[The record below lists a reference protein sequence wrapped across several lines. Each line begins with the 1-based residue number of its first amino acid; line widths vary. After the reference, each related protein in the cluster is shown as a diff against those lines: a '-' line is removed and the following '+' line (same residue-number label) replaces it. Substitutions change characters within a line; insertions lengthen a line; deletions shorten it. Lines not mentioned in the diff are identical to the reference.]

1 MMQLKSF
8 RSLGAG
14 AVLAGAL
21 GFSSMASA
29 APVEAFFQVGL
40 NTFTDNNAEL
50 FVNVAG
56 GATTVDVGDIFLG
69 AIEIDSIN
77 NVAIGTST
85 ANNELSGVFAL
96 EVTSRTDLGAGLAFF
111 EFGAVD
117 DLQAAFLAATGVD
130 VGATPAG
137 TFGLFFED
145 ATPDALRDGST
156 FANFVASTTDGTFR
170 MRLTIE
176 DGDVQAT
183 APTDTAMIPFLAP
196 PGGGLP
202 VSFFDA
208 IGPAGPL
215 VAEETFAADFVGVIG
230 LSGNAQRPVA
240 PEDFTIRTDTTITAN
255 LIPEPTTLGLFAA
268 ALLAFGFS
276 TRRRNRT

>member
-29 APVEAFFQVGL
+29 APVEAFFQAGI
-40 NTFTDNNAEL
+40 NTFSDNNAEL
-50 FVNVAG
+50 FVNVTG

-69 AIEIDSIN
+69 AIEIDVIN
-77 NVAIGTST
+77 NTAIGTGT
-85 ANNELSGVFAL
+85 GNNELSGVFAL
-96 EVTSRTDLGAGLAFF
+96 EVTRRTDIGAGLALF
-111 EFGAVD
+111 EFGAVS
-117 DLQAAFLAATGVD
+117 DLQGLFLTHTGVN
-130 VGATPAG
+130 VGPAPEG

-145 ATPDALRDGST
+145 TTPDALRDGNT
-156 FANFVASTTDGTFR
+156 FAGFVATTSDGIFR
-170 MRLTIE
+170 MRVTIE
-176 DGDVQAT
+176 DGDIGAT
-183 APTDTAMIPFLAP
+183 APIDTAMIPLLAP

-208 IGPAGPL
+208 IGPAGPV